1 MSDLT
6 PTSGKALR
14 VAIVNRSDSR
24 GGAAVV
30 SYRLMKA
37 LRDIGVDAR
46 MLVADRTTD
55 DANVALAG
63 TKIGRRAAFLAERLK
78 IFLNNGFNRADLFK
92 VDIANVGVD
101 LMSHNWIQDADVVC
115 LNWVNQGFVSLDT
128 VGRLAKAGKKIVWTM
143 HDMWNAV
150 GVCHHAGECR
160 RYLSDCS
167 GCQFTRLA
175 PKVLEKKRRIY
186 ADSDITFV
194 AVSRWLAE
202 RCRESSLLADA
213 DVRVIPNAF
222 PVDDFSCERVGD
234 AAPTVIFGA
243 ARLDDTVKGFDIAID
258 ALNIVARRRPEA
270 RAIFFGTIRQPQ
282 LLRRLEIPYEFHG
295 IITLDAVRETYR
307 KADVV
312 LSTSLYETLPGTI
325 VEGMAAG
332 CVPVAFDSGGQTD
345 IFDHDRTGFV
355 ADYLNAES
363 VADCV
368 LKAIDR
374 KIPRQMLHDEVARRF
389 SAQSVAQ
396 KYFEL
401 FNPSRSLAL

>member
-37 LRDIGVDAR
+37 LRDVGVDAR

-101 LMSHNWIQDADVVC
+101 FMSHKWIQDAEVVC

-150 GVCHHAGECR
+150 GVCHHAAECR
-160 RYLSDCS
+160 RYLADCSDCS
-167 GCQFTRLA
+167 FTRLA
-175 PKVLEKKRRIY
+175 PKVFEKKRSIY
-186 ADSDITFV
+186 ADADITFV

-222 PVDDFSCERVGD
+222 PIDDFSFERVGD
-234 AAPTVIFGA
+234 TAPTVIFGA
-243 ARLDDTVKGFDIAID
+243 ARLDDAVKGLDVAID
-258 ALNIVARRRPEA
+258 ALNIVARRRPEV
-270 RAIFFGTIRQPQ
+270 RAIFFGDIRQPQ
-282 LLRRLEIPYEFHG
+282 LLDRLEMPHEHLGRIS
-295 IITLDAVRETYR
+295 LVAARETYR

-345 IFDHDRTGFV
+345 IFDHDCTGFV

-368 LKAIDR
+368 IKAIER
-374 KIPRQMLHDEVARRF
+374 KIPRQTLHDEVARRF

-396 KYFEL
+396 KY
-401 FNPSRSLAL
+401 LAIFTEKMTK

>member
-1 MSDLT
+1 M
-6 PTSGKALR
+6 
-14 VAIVNRSDSR
+14 
-24 GGAAVV
+24 
-30 SYRLMKA
+30 
-37 LRDIGVDAR
+37 
-46 MLVADRTTD
+46 
-55 DANVALAG
+55 
-63 TKIGRRAAFLAERLK
+63 
-78 IFLNNGFNRADLFK
+78 
-92 VDIANVGVD
+92 
-101 LMSHNWIQDADVVC
+101 
-115 LNWVNQGFVSLDT
+115 
-128 VGRLAKAGKKIVWTM
+128 
-143 HDMWNAV
+143 
-150 GVCHHAGECR
+150 
-160 RYLSDCS
+160 
-167 GCQFTRLA
+167 
-175 PKVLEKKRRIY
+175 LEKKRRIY
-186 ADSDITFV
+186 ADADITFV

-282 LLRRLEIPYEFHG
+282 LLRRLEMPYEFHG

-368 LKAIDR
+368 IKAIDR